1 MGVPSPILQAEPAA
15 SPLPGNP
22 TLLHTIGL
30 MSGTSLDGVDGVLM
44 RWQPAPEVL
53 ASASRPLPAH
63 LQAELLALNTSGP
76 DELHRA
82 AVAAHQLVGVY
93 AEVALALCQQ
103 AGLRPQQVAALG
115 AHGQTVR
122 HHPPGARVRGQQ
134 AGASAKFPAYTLQ
147 LNQPALL
154 AELTGIGVVH
164 DFRSRDVAAG
174 GQGAPLVPAF
184 HAQVFGQPGRGVG
197 VLNLGGM
204 ANLTWLPGNGQVLG
218 SDTGP
223 GNVLLD
229 LWCQRHTGQPF
240 DADGRWAATGTAHAG
255 LLEYLLSEEP
265 YFALSGPKSTGRDLF
280 NAAWLDQALQDAARQ
295 PALADVAGLAPADVQ
310 ATLVEL
316 TAASAAAAMPE
327 AARLPGTELLV
338 CGGGALNATL
348 MAALQRRLP
357 GCVVQPTSARGWP
370 VQWVEAA
377 AFAWLTWRFLHGQH
391 GNEPSVTGA
400 QGPRILGSWMPA

>member
-1 MGVPSPILQAEPAA
+1 
-15 SPLPGNP
+15 
-22 TLLHTIGL
+22 

-44 RWQPAPEVL
+44 RWQPAPQVL
-53 ASASRPLPAH
+53 ASASLPLPAH
-63 LQAELLALNTSGP
+63 LQAELLSLNSPGP

-82 AVAAHQLVGVY
+82 AVAAHQLVHVY
-93 AEVALALCQQ
+93 ADVALELCRV
-103 AGLRPQQVAALG
+103 AGINPQDVSAVG

-122 HHPPGARVRGQQ
+122 HHPPGARLRGQQ
-134 AGASAKFPAYTLQ
+134 AGATPDFPAYTLQ
-147 LNQPALL
+147 LNNPALL
-154 AELTGIGVVH
+154 AELTGMAVVH

-184 HAQVFGQPGRGVG
+184 HAQVFGQAGHGVG
-197 VLNLGGM
+197 VLNVGGM

-229 LWCQRHTGQPF
+229 LWCLRHTGQPF
-240 DADGRWAATGTAHAG
+240 DADGRWAATGAAHMG
-255 LLEYLLSEEP
+255 LLEYLLNSEP
-265 YFALSGPKSTGRDLF
+265 YFALAGPKSTGRDLF
-280 NAAWLDQALQDAARQ
+280 NAAWLDESLARAASQ
-295 PALADVAGLAPADVQ
+295 PGLSGVAGLSPAEVQ

-316 TAASAAAAMPE
+316 TAASAAAAMPD
-327 AARLPGTELLV
+327 AARNGGLPQPGMDMLV
-338 CGGGALNATL
+338 CGGGALNGSL

-357 GCVVQPTSARGWP
+357 GCKVQTTAARGWP

-377 AFAWLTWRFLHGQH
+377 AFAWLAMRFLGGQH

-400 QGPRILGSWMPA
+400 QGPRILGSWVPA

>member
-1 MGVPSPILQAEPAA
+1 MAA
-15 SPLPGNP
+15 HSPLPQG
-22 TLLHTIGL
+22 TVLHTIGL

-44 RWQPAPEVL
+44 RWHPTPEAV
-53 ASASRPLPAH
+53 ASVSLPLPAG

-82 AVAAHQLVGVY
+82 AVAVDHLVRVY
-93 AEVALALCQQ
+93 ARAALALCQQ
-103 AGLRPQQVAALG
+103 AGLNPRDVAAVG

-122 HHPPGARVRGQQ
+122 HHPPGALLRGQR
-134 AGASAKFPAYTLQ
+134 AGASPDFPAYTLQ

-154 AELTGIGVVH
+154 AELTSMSVVH

-197 VLNLGGM
+197 VLNVGGM

-240 DADGRWAATGTAHAG
+240 DADGAWAATGKAHAG
-255 LLEYLLSEEP
+255 LLDYLLATEP

-280 NAAWLDQALQDAARQ
+280 NAAWLEQALQAAARQ
-295 PALADVAGLAPADVQ
+295 PALSGVAGLSPADIQ

-327 AARLPGTELLV
+327 TARLPLAAQSHEPSIDLLV
-338 CGGGALNATL
+338 CGGGALNHTL

-357 GCVVQPTSARGWP
+357 GCTVQPTSACGWP

-377 AFAWLTWRFLHGQH
+377 AFAWLTWRFLQGQH

-400 QGPRILGSWMPA
+400 QGPRILGSWVPA

>member
-1 MGVPSPILQAEPAA
+1 MAALSPLSPSPVV
-15 SPLPGNP
+15 
-22 TLLHTIGL
+22 HTIGL

-44 RWQPAPEVL
+44 RWHPAPEVL
-53 ASASRPLPAH
+53 ASVSLPLPAG
-63 LQAELLALNTSGP
+63 LQAALLALNTPGQ

-82 AVAAHQLVGVY
+82 AVAGDQLVRVY
-93 AEVALALCQQ
+93 AQAALSLCQQ
-103 AGLRPQQVAALG
+103 AGLRPDEVAAVG

-122 HHPPGARVRGQQ
+122 HHPPGAVLRGQR
-134 AGASAKFPAYTLQ
+134 AGVSPDFPAYTLQ

-154 AELTGIGVVH
+154 AELTGLAVVH

-184 HAQVFGQPGRGVG
+184 HAQVFGHPGRGVG

-204 ANLTWLPGNGQVLG
+204 ANLTWLPGDGQVLG

-240 DADGRWAATGTAHAG
+240 DADGAWAASGKAHAG
-255 LLEYLLSEEP
+255 LLDYLLATEP

-280 NAAWLDQALQDAARQ
+280 NAAWLEQALQAATRQ
-295 PALADVAGLAPADVQ
+295 PGLSGVAGLSPADIQ

-316 TAASAAAAMPE
+316 TAASAAAALPE
-327 AARLPGTELLV
+327 AARASTARQGSGPGIELLV
-338 CGGGALNATL
+338 CGGGALNRTL

-377 AFAWLTWRFLHGQH
+377 AFAWLTWRFLQGQH

-400 QGPRILGSWMPA
+400 QGPRILGSWVPA